1 VTAPEPT
8 GDTVAEEAAPGDDP
22 GERGT
27 TEIRSA
33 AVERLVAAAV
43 GEVADTAEVRR
54 LWGRAPA
61 EVRARVAGG
70 RVTGTVRVAV
80 RYPTP
85 IPAVAARIRER
96 VARQVGELCG
106 LDMGPLDVD
115 VVGLVGEAVRPR
127 VE

>member
-1 VTAPEPT
+1 VTTPDP
-8 GDTVAEEAAPGDDP
+8 GGVTVAESGGPHADP
-22 GERGT
+22 AERGT

-33 AVERLVAAAV
+33 AVERLVVVAV

-61 EVRARVAGG
+61 EVRARVSGT

-106 LDMGPLDVD
+106 LELGPLHVD
-115 VVGLVGEAVRPR
+115 VVGLVGESTGRR

>member
-1 VTAPEPT
+1 VSEMSGTGEPAAPET
-8 GDTVAEEAAPGDDP
+8 DP

-27 TEIRSA
+27 TEIRAA
-33 AVERLVAAAV
+33 AVERLVAVAV

-54 LWGRAPA
+54 RWGRAPA
-61 EVRARVAGG
+61 EVRARVSGT

-85 IPAVAARIRER
+85 IPAVAARIREQ
-96 VARQVGELCG
+96 VARQVHDLCG
-106 LDMGPLDVD
+106 LDLGPLDVD

-127 VE
+127 VM